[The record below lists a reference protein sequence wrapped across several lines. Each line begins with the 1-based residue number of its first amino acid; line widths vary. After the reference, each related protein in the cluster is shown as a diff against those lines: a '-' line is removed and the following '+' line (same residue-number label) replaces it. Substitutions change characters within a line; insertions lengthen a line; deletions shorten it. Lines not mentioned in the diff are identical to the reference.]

1 MTAVYPVVRD
11 YSVPFGNDL
20 PSGVKMSGS
29 RQEFE
34 NARGR
39 RDRHAR
45 LSGAGAATST
55 TQCSRSDCVAR
66 MRLGLGYR

>member
-1 MTAVYPVVRD
+1 
-11 YSVPFGNDL
+11 
-20 PSGVKMSGS
+20 MSGS

-45 LSGAGAATST
+45 RWGGDIHDSMQSIRLRGSHAFGFGLSLSDLSRRSETIPLTQMLNAFTSSG
-55 TQCSRSDCVAR
+55 Q
-66 MRLGLGYR
+66 